1 MNNNDIKNFFEK
13 TRNQSI
19 QIIENLSP
27 EDMNIQSMEDA
38 SPCLLYTSPSPRDA
52 TLSRMPASA

>member
-1 MNNNDIKNFFEK
+1 MNNNNIKNFFEK

-19 QIIENLSP
+19 QIIENLSS

-38 SPCLLYTSPSPRDA
+38 SPIKWHLAHHYLVF
-52 TLSRMPASA
+52 